1 MNNPA
6 ARRIWLTG
14 VDGGTGLA
22 LASELLAAGHSLAL
36 TARAQAPL
44 VELDRR
50 FPGQVL
56 LVTGDVSDGMQL
68 KDMGDRIDQE
78 WGVLDTAVFCA
89 GGLELASSDYTAS
102 HDTTSQAA
110 TTHDEVVAACLYVQE
125 ALPLL
130 RSGRRP
136 RLVGIASTPGR
147 NYTAADIARPDLR
160 QVFKALR
167 ENLTQEPIDVS
178 VIDPVLLTRHT
189 SEAERQAPLTEIA
202 LKCLAEQ
209 LVIPGRPEEISSPAQ
224 LLAALPSR
232 AQAVLGRFLARDPS
246 SKKDL

>member
-22 LASELLAAGHSLAL
+22 LASELLAAGHRLAL
-36 TARAQAPL
+36 TARAPAPL
-44 VELDRR
+44 VELSQR
-50 FPGQVL
+50 FPDQVL
-56 LVTGDVSDGMQL
+56 LVTGDMNDGMQL
-68 KDMGDRIDQE
+68 KDMGDRINRE

-89 GGLELASSDYTAS
+89 GGLEVAALDETAS
-102 HDTTSQAA
+102 QDNASQAV
-110 TTHDEVVAACLYVQE
+110 TLHDEVVAACLYAQE

-136 RLVGIASTPGR
+136 RLVGIASTLGHS
-147 NYTAADIARPDLR
+147 YTAADIARPDLR
-160 QVFKALR
+160 QVFQALR
-167 ENLTQEPIDVS
+167 ENLTQGPVDIG
-178 VIDPVLLTRHT
+178 VIDPVLLTLHT
-189 SEAERQAPLTEIA
+189 DEAEREAPLTDIA

-209 LVIPGRPEEISSPAQ
+209 LVIPGRPAEISSPARQ
-224 LLAALPSR
+224 LAAPPSR
-232 AQAVLGRFLARDPS
+232 AQAVLNRSPAHDPS

>member
-1 MNNPA
+1 MNNPV

-14 VDGGTGLA
+14 VDGGTSLA
-22 LASELLAAGHSLAL
+22 LASELLAAGHRLAL

-56 LVTGDVSDGMQL
+56 LVTGDMSDGMQL
-68 KDMGDRIDQE
+68 KDMSDRIDQE

-89 GGLELASSDYTAS
+89 GGLELATLDGAAPQDS
-102 HDTTSQAA
+102 TSQD
-110 TTHDEVVAACLYVQE
+110 TETRDEMVGACLYAQE

-136 RLVGIASTPGR
+136 RLVGIARSSGR
-147 NYTAADIARPDLR
+147 NYTTADIARPDLR
-160 QVFKALR
+160 EVFKALR
-167 ENLTQEPIDVS
+167 ENLTQPIDVS

-189 SEAERQAPLTEIA
+189 DEAERQAPLTDIA

-209 LVIPGRPEEISSPAQ
+209 LVIPGRTAEIFSHVRQPA
-224 LLAALPSR
+224 R
-232 AQAVLGRFLARDPS
+232 NPS

>member
-1 MNNPA
+1 MNNPV

-22 LASELLAAGHSLAL
+22 LASELLAAGHRLAL

-56 LVTGDVSDGMQL
+56 LVTGDMSDGMQL
-68 KDMGDRIDQE
+68 KDMSDRIDQE

-89 GGLELASSDYTAS
+89 GGLELAALDGAAPL
-102 HDTTSQAA
+102 DGTSQDLA
-110 TTHDEVVAACLYVQE
+110 TRDEMVAACLYAQE

-136 RLVGIASTPGR
+136 RLVGIARASGP
-147 NYTAADIARPDLR
+147 NHAAADIGRPDLR
-160 QVFKALR
+160 EVFKALR

-189 SEAERQAPLTEIA
+189 DAAERQAPLTDIA

-209 LVIPGRPEEISSPAQ
+209 LVIPGRTAEIFSHPRQPA
-224 LLAALPSR
+224 R
-232 AQAVLGRFLARDPS
+232 NPS
-246 SKKDL
+246 SKKDP

>member
-1 MNNPA
+1 MNNPV

-14 VDGGTGLA
+14 VEGGTGLA
-22 LASELLAAGHSLAL
+22 LASELLAAGHRLAL

-56 LVTGDVSDGMQL
+56 LVTGDMSDGMQL
-68 KDMGDRIDQE
+68 KDMSDRIDQE
-78 WGVLDTAVFCA
+78 WGVLDTAVFCV
-89 GGLELASSDYTAS
+89 GGLEPATLDVTPAQDGTSP
-102 HDTTSQAA
+102 DTETR
-110 TTHDEVVAACLYVQE
+110 DEMVAACLYAQE

-136 RLVGIASTPGR
+136 RLVGIARSNGR
-147 NYTAADIARPDLR
+147 NHTAADIGTPDLR
-160 QVFKALR
+160 EVFKALR
-167 ENLTQEPIDVS
+167 ENLTREPIDVS

-189 SEAERQAPLTEIA
+189 DEAESQAPLTDIA

-209 LVIPGRPEEISSPAQ
+209 LVIPGRTAEIFSHARQPA
-224 LLAALPSR
+224 PN
-232 AQAVLGRFLARDPS
+232 PS
-246 SKKDL
+246 SKKDR

>member
-1 MNNPA
+1 MNNPV

-36 TARAQAPL
+36 TARAQSPL

-56 LVTGDVSDGMQL
+56 LVTGDLSDGMQL

-89 GGLELASSDYTAS
+89 GGLELAASDYTVP
-102 HDTTSQAA
+102 DGTTSQAA

-130 RSGRRP
+130 RSGTRP

-147 NYTAADIARPDLR
+147 NHTAADIAKPDLR
-160 QVFKALR
+160 EVFKALR

-189 SEAERQAPLTEIA
+189 DEGERLAPLTDIA

-209 LVIPGRPEEISSPAQ
+209 LVIPGRPAKIFSPAQ
-224 LLAALPSR
+224 RPAAPPSG
-232 AQAVLGRFLARDPS
+232 AQAVPARNPS

>member
-1 MNNPA
+1 MNNPV

-22 LASELLAAGHSLAL
+22 LASELLAAGHRLAL
-36 TARAQAPL
+36 TARTQAPL

-56 LVTGDVSDGMQL
+56 LVTGDMSDGMQL
-68 KDMGDRIDQE
+68 KDMSDRIDQE

-89 GGLELASSDYTAS
+89 GGFELAALYGAAP
-102 HDTTSQAA
+102 HDGTSPD
-110 TTHDEVVAACLYVQE
+110 TETRDEMVAACLYAQE

-136 RLVGIASTPGR
+136 RLVGIARSSGQ
-147 NYTAADIARPDLR
+147 NHTAADIGRPDLR
-160 QVFKALR
+160 EVFKALR
-167 ENLTQEPIDVS
+167 ENLTQEPVDVS
-178 VIDPVLLTRHT
+178 VIDPVLLSRQPD
-189 SEAERQAPLTEIA
+189 EAESQTPLTNIA

-209 LVIPGRPEEISSPAQ
+209 LVIPGRTAEILSHARQPA
-224 LLAALPSR
+224 R
-232 AQAVLGRFLARDPS
+232 NPS